1 MVTFVRGRYESFRN
15 ALPRGGRLPR
25 DLWEARHRTVLIVLW
40 LHVAAI
46 PVYGLVR
53 HQTLLHSLFEA
64 SLVGVF
70 ALSATFNGG
79 AQLPRGIR
87 AAIAAGGLMTASAVL
102 VHLAGGAIEMH
113 FHFFVMVGLI
123 TLYQDWVPFLVAIA
137 FVALH
142 HGVVGVLLPRYV
154 YDHDA
159 AQTKPL
165 LWAGIHALFVLG
177 ASAAHIT
184 SWRLVETQ
192 HERSEEEIRAHGRR
206 FQALIEHG
214 SDGIT
219 VTDAEGTIVYESPSI
234 TSMLGFDPTERIG
247 HSSMDF
253 VHADDVPLVVNLF
266 ERLGAPGANESV
278 EVRLL
283 RKDGTSRW
291 AEVHISNLLDQPDV
305 GGIVANFRDVTERK
319 ALEGRLAHQAFHD
332 DLTGLA
338 NRALFQ
344 DRVEHA
350 LAAQSRTGSL
360 LALIFIDLD
369 DFKNIN
375 DALGHAAGDEVLVD
389 VARRIKAAVRTGDTC
404 ARFGGDEFAILLE
417 NLPQPGLAYEVGA
430 RILESL
436 RDELATASGV
446 VELNASL
453 GIVFSTHGSEASE
466 LIRNADLAM
475 YEAKGQGKGR
485 FEIFEQGMHDAV
497 IERLAH
503 KADLRR
509 GIEAD
514 EFVPH
519 YQPVIELAT
528 GRVVGAEALA
538 RWEHPQ
544 RGLLLPASFIELAE
558 ETGLIVPLGR
568 TILRRACIDA
578 ARWGGAFGDSPKLSV
593 NLSAKQLQHE
603 SIVEDV
609 AEILAESGLEP
620 GCLTL
625 EITESVLIADPDA
638 AAKVLGR
645 LKGLGI
651 TLALDDFGTGYSSL
665 SYLGRFPVDVLKI
678 DRSFVAGMSDDPTA
692 ANGTEAALLEA
703 IVGLGQMLQL
713 SVVAEGIESAD
724 QLARLDAL
732 GCGMGQGYLF
742 AYPMPDGEFNGP
754 GSDRIA
760 ATSATHTSG
769 N

>member
-1 MVTFVRGRYESFRN
+1 MVTLARGWYGSFRN
-15 ALPRGGRLPR
+15 ALPQGGRLPE
-25 DLWEARHRTVLIVLW
+25 DLWQARHRTVLIVLW

-46 PVYGLVR
+46 PVYGVVR
-53 HQTLLHSLFEA
+53 GQTLLHCLFEA
-64 SLVGVF
+64 SLVGIF
-70 ALSATFNGG
+70 AVSATFDAGRP
-79 AQLPRGIR
+79 LPRGIR
-87 AAIAAGGLMTASAVL
+87 AAVAAAGLMTASAVL

-137 FVALH
+137 FVAAH
-142 HGVVGVLLPRYV
+142 HGVVGVVLPQYV
-154 YDHDA
+154 FDHA
-159 AQTKPL
+159 PAQNDPL
-165 LWAGIHALFVLG
+165 LWAGIHALFVLA

-219 VTDAEGTIVYESPSI
+219 VTDAAGIIRYESPSI
-234 TSMLGFDPTERIG
+234 TRMLGYCPNERIG
-247 HSSMDF
+247 ASSLDY
-253 VHADDVPLVVNLF
+253 VHPDDVPLVVNTF
-266 ERLGAPGANESV
+266 ERLSEPGGNATTEI
-278 EVRLL
+278 RLA
-283 RKDGTSRW
+283 RKDGDWRW
-291 AEVHISNLLDQPDV
+291 AEIHLSNLLDQPDV
-305 GGIVANFRDVTERK
+305 QGVVANFRDVTERK

-350 LAAQSRTGSL
+350 LAARTRTNAL
-360 LALIFIDLD
+360 QALIFIDLD
-369 DFKNIN
+369 DFKTIN
-375 DALGHAAGDEVLVD
+375 DALGHATGDEVLVD
-389 VARRIKAAVRTGDTC
+389 VARRIEAAVRTGDTC

-417 NLPQPGLAYEVGA
+417 DLPQPGLAYEVGA

-436 RDELATASGV
+436 RDELHTTNGV

-453 GIVFSTHGSEASE
+453 GIVFSTDGSEASE

-497 IERLAH
+497 IERLAQ

-519 YQPVIELAT
+519 YQPVIELAS

-538 RWEHPQ
+538 RWQHPE
-544 RGLLLPASFIELAE
+544 RGLLPPSSFIELAE

-568 TILRRACIDA
+568 AILRRACLDA
-578 ARWGGAFGDSPKLSV
+578 ARWGAAFGTDPKLSV

-609 AEILAESGLEP
+609 AEILAESGLDA
-620 GCLTL
+620 CRLTL

-638 AAKVLGR
+638 AARVLGR
-645 LKGLGI
+645 LKALGI

-678 DRSFVAGMSDDPTA
+678 DRSFVAGMDGEGPG
-692 ANGTEAALLEA
+692 GTEAALLEA

-713 SVVAEGIESAD
+713 SVVAEGIESRD
-724 QLARLDAL
+724 QLDRLDAL
-732 GCGMGQGYLF
+732 GCGLGQGYLF
-742 AYPMPDGEFNGP
+742 AKPMPDVEFQGQ
-754 GSDRIA
+754 GSA
-760 ATSATHTSG
+760 APSR
-769 N
+769 

>member
-1 MVTFVRGRYESFRN
+1 MVNAVGDSYRSFRN
-15 ALPRGGRLPR
+15 ALPRGGRLPE
-25 DLWEARHRTVLIVLW
+25 DLWRARHRTVLIVLW

-46 PVYGLVR
+46 PVYGAIRGQSIGHV
-53 HQTLLHSLFEA
+53 LFEA
-64 SLVGVF
+64 GLVAIF
-70 ALSATFNGG
+70 AVSATFDGG
-79 AQLPRGIR
+79 SNLPRGIR
-87 AAIAAGGLMTASAVL
+87 AAIAAAGLMTASAVL

-137 FVALH
+137 FVAAH
-142 HGVVGVLLPRYV
+142 HGIVGVLLPRFV
-154 YDHDA
+154 YDHQA
-159 AQTKPL
+159 AENKPL
-165 LWAGIHALFVLG
+165 LWAGIHALFVLA

-206 FQALIEHG
+206 FKALIEHG

-219 VTDAEGTIVYESPSI
+219 VTDADGTIRYESPSI
-234 TSMLGFDPTERIG
+234 TRMLGFCPNERLG
-247 HSSMDF
+247 RSSLDF
-253 VHADDVPLVVNLF
+253 VHPDDIPLVVNTF
-266 ERLGAPGANESV
+266 ERLAEPGGNATTEIRIV
-278 EVRLL
+278 
-283 RKDGTSRW
+283 RKDGDWRW
-291 AEVHISNLLDQPDV
+291 AEIHLSNLLDQPDV
-305 GGIVANFRDVTERK
+305 AGIVANFRDVTERK

-350 LAAQSRTGSL
+350 LAARGRTGAL
-360 LALIFIDLD
+360 QALIFIDLD
-369 DFKNIN
+369 DFKTIN
-375 DALGHAAGDEVLVD
+375 DAHGHATGDEVLVE
-389 VARRIKAAVRTGDTC
+389 VARRIEAAVRTGDTC

-417 NLPQPGLAYEVGA
+417 DLPQPGLAYEVGA

-436 RDELATASGV
+436 RDELHTTNGI

-453 GIVFSTHGSEASE
+453 GIVFSTDASEASE

-497 IERLAH
+497 IERLAL

-509 GIEAD
+509 GIDAG

-519 YQPVIELAT
+519 YQPVIELAS

-538 RWEHPQ
+538 RWAHPE
-544 RGLLLPASFIELAE
+544 RGLLPPSAFIELAE
-558 ETGLIVPLGR
+558 ETGLIVPLGL
-568 TILRRACIDA
+568 TILRQACNDA
-578 ARWGGAFGDSPKLSV
+578 ARWGDAFGTDPKLSV
-593 NLSAKQLQHE
+593 NLSAKQLQHD
-603 SIVEDV
+603 SIVDDV
-609 AEILAESGLEP
+609 AHILAESGLAASR
-620 GCLTL
+620 LTL

-638 AAKVLGR
+638 AARVLAH
-645 LKGLGI
+645 LKELGI

-678 DRSFVAGMSDDPTA
+678 DRSFVAGPE
-692 ANGTEAALLEA
+692 GALLEA
-703 IVGLGQMLQL
+703 IVGLGRMLQL
-713 SVVAEGIESAD
+713 SVVAEGIESRE
-724 QLARLDAL
+724 QLDRLDAL
-732 GCGMGQGYLF
+732 GCGLGQGYLF
-742 AYPMPDGEFNGP
+742 AEPMSDVELQ
-754 GSDRIA
+754 GSAIA
-760 ATSATHTSG
+760 TR
-769 N
+769 